1 MQYKT
6 RADADFSPDIADDL
20 IMMKL
25 TTTIP
30 PKSGPQSEG
39 LLINYNTVKPV
50 KLEKINGRHRQ
61 VSSKRRARDKSTIT

>member
-1 MQYKT
+1 MIMKT
-6 RADADFSPDIADDL
+6 
-20 IMMKL
+20 KL

-30 PKSGPQSEG
+30 PKRGPQPEG

-61 VSSKRRARDKSTIT
+61 VSTKRRARDKSSIA